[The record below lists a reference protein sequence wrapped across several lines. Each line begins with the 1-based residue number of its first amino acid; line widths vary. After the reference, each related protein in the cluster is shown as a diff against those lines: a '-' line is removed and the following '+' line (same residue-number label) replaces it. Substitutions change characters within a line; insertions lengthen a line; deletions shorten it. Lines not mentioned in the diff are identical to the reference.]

1 MADYTAPPSA
11 ETTLGN
17 DWLSLARDAFQASST
32 YFDTSVRSQVEADIR
47 QSQGLHPTGSKYLAE
62 RGRSKLFRPKT
73 RAVIRKNEAAAAEAF
88 FSSNDVLSL
97 TPENDNDQVQ
107 LASAAVMS
115 EMVQARLRKHIPWF
129 LLLVGAYQDAQTT
142 GVVAS
147 YQYWHFN
154 PAKGI
159 DQPNIRLIPVEN
171 LRVDPGADWTDPI
184 NTSPYVIE
192 LIPMYVADVKR
203 RMRQPDP
210 RTGEARWHLL
220 ADTEILAATKEY
232 SDTIRQQREG
242 NRTDSK
248 GQSQAVTA
256 FTVVWVHKN
265 IVSVDDVDYVY
276 YTLGCQRLLSDPVP
290 LETRYAHGRRPYVMG
305 SCVIETHK
313 LYPASVPRL
322 TKDIQAEINEVAN
335 QRIDNVKLA
344 MNKRYFARRNKQ
356 VDIRSVTKNVPG
368 SVTLMTD
375 TDDVKVV
382 EFNDVTA
389 SSYKEQEILNLDF
402 DDVAGSFSG
411 SSVQS
416 NRKLNETVGGMKLLD
431 SNASQ
436 VSAYQLRT
444 FVETWVEPVLRQIV
458 LLEQKYETD
467 DNFIAL
473 CGEAAQIVQKFGV
486 DTVTDDMLMNEFT
499 LNVNV
504 GMGATNPMDQVNQ
517 FIKGMA
523 SLRDML
529 ADGSLQKLG
538 LKVDEVIK
546 ELFGKLGYK
555 DGSRFFDLNQENP
568 QVAQLQGVVQELQA
582 ALAAKHPP
590 ALLDAMVRQIDAQ
603 IASLGAKDKVQA
615 AQAVKMGTEAQFSAM
630 QTGEVLAAVPAV
642 APIADEL
649 MKAAGYT
656 PPTPGG
662 VDPNFPQ
669 IAAPAPELGI
679 EPVKNR
685 RTGIGFMPGDA
696 AASTTLRPLT
706 ASPASPGTGVRQGIE
721 TVRPDSVDSPIA
733 AQAYANGG
741 LIGEDGYPR
750 WPGMLAPTPVPQAR
764 IAPPP
769 RPAPMAV
776 DMEQADLIR
785 TMRKGGDFINAQG
798 EADNV
803 NAYNLAPYGLAPNAI
818 NNSPVHDLLNSTM
831 VGRMDKDSVVGGL
844 LRESAFNR
852 GRLADGGLIQGPGTG
867 TSDSVAAQAG
877 GLPLAVSNGEYHI
890 PANVVAA
897 LGQDFFDRI
906 VDELHVPTGGGDGA
920 MPTSPAP
927 LPLENGGYIIPADVV
942 QALGQDF
949 FDRLLDLYGGDAP

>member
-1 MADYTAPPSA
+1 MADYSSPDAA
-11 ETTLGN
+11 TTVGS

-32 YFDTSVRSQVEADIR
+32 YFDSSVRSQVEADYR
-47 QSQGLHPTGSKYLAE
+47 QAQGLHPSGSKYLAE
-62 RGRSKLFRPKT
+62 RTGRSKLFRPKT

-97 TPENDNDQVQ
+97 TPENDNDDVQ
-107 LASAAVMS
+107 LASAAVMG
-115 EMVQARLRKHIPWF
+115 EMVQTRLRKHIPWF
-129 LLLVGAYQDAQTT
+129 QLLVGAYQDAQTV

-147 YQYWHFN
+147 YQYWRYN
-154 PAKGI
+154 AAKGI
-159 DQPNIRLIPVEN
+159 DQPDIRLIPVEN

-210 RTGEARWHLL
+210 RTGEARWNNLS
-220 ADTEILAATKEY
+220 DTEILAATKEY

-248 GQSQAVTA
+248 GQSQAITA

-276 YTLGCQRLLSDPVP
+276 YTLGCERLLSAPVP
-290 LETRYAHGRRPYVMG
+290 LQSRYAHGRRPYVMG
-305 SCVIETHK
+305 SCVVETHK

-356 VDIRSVTKNVPG
+356 VDIRSVTKNMPG

-375 TDDVKVV
+375 IDDVKVV
-382 EFNDVTA
+382 EFNDVTG
-389 SSYKEQEILNLDF
+389 SSYKEQEVLNLDF
-402 DDVAGSFSG
+402 DDVAGTFSG

-458 LLEQKYETD
+458 MLEQQYETD

-473 CGEAAQIVQKFGV
+473 CGASAQIVQKFGV
-486 DTVTDDMLMNEFT
+486 DQITDDMLMNEFT

-523 SLRDML
+523 SLRDIT
-529 ADGSLQKLG
+529 ADGSLMKLG

-555 DGSRFFDLNQENP
+555 DGSRFFDLTEENP
-568 QVAQLQGVVQELQA
+568 QVTQLQATVQELQA

-590 ALLDAMVRQIDAQ
+590 ELLDAMVRQIDAQ
-603 IASLGAKDKVQA
+603 IASLGIKDKVQD
-615 AQAVKMGTEAQFSAM
+615 AQAIKAGTEAQFSAM
-630 QTGEVLAAVPAV
+630 QTAEVLAAVPAV

-649 MKAAGYT
+649 MRAAGYT
-656 PPTPGG
+656 APTPAGI
-662 VDPNFPQ
+662 DPNFPQ
-669 IAAPAPELGI
+669 IAAPATELGI

-685 RTGIGFMPGDA
+685 RTGVSFMPGA
-696 AASTTLRPLT
+696 ADSTTLRPLT
-706 ASPASPGTGVRQGIE
+706 AHPDSPGTGVRQGIE
-721 TVRPDSVDSPIA
+721 TVRPDSVDGGPIA
-733 AQAYANGG
+733 AQAYADGG
-741 LIGEDGYPR
+741 LVRDPYDYGYP
-750 WPGMLAPTPVPQAR
+750 PPAANVAQPAAPRPRPVPQY
-764 IAPPP
+764 
-769 RPAPMAV
+769 M
-776 DMEQADLIR
+776 DMEQDDVARL
-785 TMRKGGDFINAQG
+785 MQKGGGFTNAQG

-818 NNSPVHDLLNSTM
+818 NNSPLHDMLSSTM
-831 VGRMDKDSVVGGL
+831 VGHMDRDSLVGSL
-844 LRESAFNR
+844 FRESAFNR
-852 GRLADGGLIQGPGTG
+852 HADGGLIQGPGTG
-867 TSDSVAAQAG
+867 TSDSVPAQVG
-877 GLPLAVSNGEYHI
+877 GVPQAVSNGEYRV
-890 PANVVAA
+890 PATVVAA
-897 LGQDFFDRI
+897 LGQDFFDKM
-906 VDELHVPTGGGDGA
+906 VAELHAPSGAPPGQMPTGDN
-920 MPTSPAP
+920 P
-927 LPLENGGYIIPADVV
+927 LPLENGDYIVPADVV
-942 QALGQDF
+942 AALGQDF
-949 FDRLLDLYGGDAP
+949 FDQLLHLYGGDAA